1 MHVLTWIDY
10 IATYSDLK
18 RLINTGK
25 TIKKV
30 LQRRAKH
37 TNPFRCGKEVT
48 LLNSWL
54 VDLVPLVANFGERKR
69 RNRKSFLE
77 NPASIYHLL
86 PLFCQPESAP
96 LKPLLAGIHGTRG
109 MQLAGL
115 SNKTWGDYLST
126 ILEPQEQISRL
137 ACSATCFAISTNSR
151 TIKDF
156 NQVIDQICQEVKTL
170 RNKHKTPVNLLRFG
184 TKEAI
189 LASSDSKMLLI

>member
-1 MHVLTWIDY
+1 VPQIPERTRTEGAYHAESLELPIFKSRRGLHLRIIHTTLCSSISHKSSTDVDIPNALHHFFSSPHMHVLTWIDY
-10 IATYSDLK
+10 IAIYSDLK

-25 TIKKV
+25 TIKKL

-96 LKPLLAGIHGTRG
+96 LKPFLAGIHGTSG

-115 SNKTWGDYLST
+115 SNKT
-126 ILEPQEQISRL
+126 
-137 ACSATCFAISTNSR
+137 
-151 TIKDF
+151 
-156 NQVIDQICQEVKTL
+156 
-170 RNKHKTPVNLLRFG
+170 
-184 TKEAI
+184 
-189 LASSDSKMLLI
+189 